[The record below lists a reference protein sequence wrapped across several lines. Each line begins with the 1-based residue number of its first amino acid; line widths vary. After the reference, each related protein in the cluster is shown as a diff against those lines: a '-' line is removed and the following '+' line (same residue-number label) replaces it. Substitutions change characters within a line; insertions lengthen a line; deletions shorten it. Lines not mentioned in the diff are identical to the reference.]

1 MSPARRGKVWWSLGA
16 FVALAVLI
24 IAYASGVL
32 PVGKAKEDEEGPVL
46 GLSPEPQLH

>member
-1 MSPARRGKVWWSLGA
+1 MSPARRGKVWWTLGA

-24 IAYASGVL
+24 IAYVSGS
-32 PVGKAKEDEEGPVL
+32 PARGQSQGREEGPVL